1 MTTLTRDSHPADAVE
16 LRESIS
22 LLETVG
28 ENALFNDDGT
38 ITIHIIRP
46 GIGRGR
52 GKHLYEA
59 EMLKDNA
66 HKFANWKMYV
76 DHLSPEARKA
86 AGGLPR
92 SIRDLGGRIV
102 EAWWDDSVPADP
114 VRGYGQGAVV
124 GRSKPTP
131 FVRELIEN
139 DPEIVEASIS
149 ATATAV
155 RPVVRDGQKVWLVEG
170 IEDRGSV
177 DWVTEAGA
185 GGRVAALLEA
195 AIHDEIDVDSVLL
208 DSMSDDDLLAY
219 LREQRPNLAEGA
231 GKMMYDDELDE
242 KDSTADMSDMPAEHG
257 KMLAKRVKELVAK
270 GMPEKMAMAI
280 AKKEHAKKM
289 ETDKA
294 SDMKE
299 AVEDES
305 PAEAEAAIEE
315 PAAETEAVEVEVE
328 VEAEAT
334 EEVQEAVTSDAFAEA
349 LRGSADAQLF
359 VTELVEA
366 QLDAE
371 RDAIRAEARADAER
385 HIELRDLRDE
395 AHNLIAES
403 RMPESWQEALKT
415 KFNLVEGA
423 PTEALDVA
431 DVVNEEGTVIR
442 EAVEV
447 LRDSVAAEIAS
458 DRKRLAEAA
467 PTRVRNQGPSTPEGE
482 DDKPTES
489 VKPSYW
495 RQMLEEAGVDPNKA
509 YG

>member
-28 ENALFNDDGT
+28 ENALFNEDGT

-66 HKFANWKMYV
+66 HKFGNWKMYV

-195 AIHDEIDVDSVLL
+195 AIHDEIDVDAVLL

-219 LREQRPNLAEGA
+219 VREQRPNLAEGA
-231 GKMMYDDELDE
+231 GTMAKADE
-242 KDSTADMSDMPAEHG
+242 KETYPEDSAGDKTEDMGEI
-257 KMLAKRVKELVAK
+257 AKRVKELVAK

-280 AKKEHAKKM
+280 AKKEAAKEM
-289 ETDKA
+289 DGA
-294 SDMKE
+294 SDVKE
-299 AVEDES
+299 SADES

-315 PAAETEAVEVEVE
+315 PAETEAVEVEVE
-328 VEAEAT
+328 VEAVEEAEAT
-334 EEVQEAVTSDAFAEA
+334 EEVQEAITSDAFAEA

-415 KFNLVEGA
+415 KFSLVEGA

-431 DVVNEEGTVIR
+431 DVVNEEGIVIR

-467 PTRVRNQGPSTPEGE
+467 PTRVRNQGPSTSEDEG
-482 DDKPTES
+482 DKPTES

>member
-1 MTTLTRDSHPADAVE
+1 MTTLTEVPAGAIE
-16 LRESIS
+16 LHESIS
-22 LLETVG
+22 LTESVG
-28 ENALFNDDGT
+28 DAALFDNGT
-38 ITIHIIRP
+38 IPIHIIRP

-59 EMLKDNA
+59 EMLRENA
-66 HKFANWKMYV
+66 HKFAGWKMYV

-102 EAWWDDSVPADP
+102 EAWWDDNVPADP

-124 GRSKPTP
+124 GRAKPTP

-195 AIHDEIDVDSVLL
+195 AILDNADADTVLL
-208 DSMSDDDLLAY
+208 DSLSDEELATY
-219 LREQRPNLAEGA
+219 LRESRPNLAEGA
-231 GKMMYDDELDE
+231 SMETKAENKADTSTEDSPKDKADDMTE
-242 KDSTADMSDMPAEHG
+242 
-257 KMLAKRVKELVAK
+257 RVKELVAK
-270 GMPEKMAMAI
+270 GMPEKMATAI
-280 AKKEHAKKM
+280 AKKEAA
-289 ETDKA
+289 KA
-294 SDMKE
+294 SAGVE
-299 AVEDES
+299 EAAVEDD
-305 PAEAEAAIEE
+305 
-315 PAAETEAVEVEVE
+315 
-328 VEAEAT
+328 EAT
-334 EEVQEAVTSDAFAEA
+334 EEDDAAEVEGEAVEETVEQPIEQTEGLDPAALVEA
-349 LRGSADAQLF
+349 LRQSAEAQLF

-371 RDAIRAEARADAER
+371 RDAIRSEVRAEANH

-395 AHNLIAES
+395 ARKLIAES
-403 RMPESWQEALKT
+403 RMPDSWQEALMA
-415 KFNLVEGA
+415 KFDIVEGV
-423 PTEALDVA
+423 PTEALDVV
-431 DVVNEEGTVIR
+431 DVVDEEGTVIR
-442 EAVEV
+442 EAIEV
-447 LRDSVAAEIAS
+447 LRESVAGEIAS
-458 DRKRLAEAA
+458 DRKRLAEAS
-467 PTRVRNQGPSTPEGE
+467 PTRVRNQGPSAPEGA
-482 DDKPTES
+482 DKPAED
-489 VKPSYW
+489 KPLKYW
-495 RQMLEEAGVDPNKA
+495 QQVLQEAGVDPDKA

>member
-1 MTTLTRDSHPADAVE
+1 MTTLTEAHSAEAVE

-22 LLETVG
+22 LTEAVG
-28 ENALFNDDGT
+28 DNALFADDGT
-38 ITIHIIRP
+38 IPIHIIRP
-46 GIGRGR
+46 GIGKGR

-59 EMLKDNA
+59 QMLQENA

-124 GRSKPTP
+124 GRAKPTP

-149 ATATAV
+149 ATATGV

-195 AIHDEIDVDSVLL
+195 AMTGEEEMDTVLL

-219 LREQRPNLAEGA
+219 LRESRPYLAEGA
-231 GKMMYDDELDE
+231 NMDE
-242 KDSTADMSDMPAEHG
+242 KSMPESDDAMT
-257 KMLAKRVKELVAK
+257 KRVKELVAK

-280 AKKEHAKKM
+280 AKKEMAKAAAG
-289 ETDKA
+289 A
-294 SDMKE
+294 SDVKE
-299 AVEDES
+299 A
-305 PAEAEAAIEE
+305 
-315 PAAETEAVEVEVE
+315 AVEEESSEEAPEAEVE
-328 VEAEAT
+328 VEAEEVEAEADEQV
-334 EEVQEAVTSDAFAEA
+334 EEAAEEQPEAEAPESPDALVEA
-349 LRGSADAQLF
+349 LRTSAEAQLF

-366 QLDAE
+366 KLEAE
-371 RDAIRAEARADAER
+371 REAIRAEVRAEADR
-385 HIELRDLRDE
+385 DIELRDLRDE
-395 AHNLIAES
+395 AHKMIAES
-403 RMPESWQEALKT
+403 GMPDSWQESLKA
-415 KFNLVEGA
+415 KFDIVEGA
-423 PTEALDVA
+423 PTESLDVA
-431 DVVNEEGTVIR
+431 DVVDEEGTVVR

-447 LRDSVAAEIAS
+447 LRDAVADEIAS
-458 DRKRLAEAA
+458 DRKRLAEAS
-467 PTRVRNQGPSTPEGE
+467 PTRVRNQGPSAPEGE
-482 DDKPTES
+482 DKPAES
-489 VKPSYW
+489 MKPQSYW
-495 RQMLEEAGVDPNKA
+495 REMLEEAGVDPDKA

>member
-1 MTTLTRDSHPADAVE
+1 MTTLTEAPLGAVE
-16 LRESIS
+16 LHESIS
-22 LLETVG
+22 LTESVG
-28 ENALFNDDGT
+28 DAALFDNGT
-38 ITIHIIRP
+38 IPIHIIRP

-59 EMLKDNA
+59 EMLRENA
-66 HKFANWKMYV
+66 HKFAGWKMYV

-102 EAWWDDSVPADP
+102 EAWWDDNVPADP

-124 GRSKPTP
+124 GRAKPTP

-195 AIHDEIDVDSVLL
+195 AILDNADADTILL
-208 DSMSDDDLLAY
+208 DSLSDEELATY
-219 LREQRPNLAEGA
+219 LRESRPNLAEGA

-242 KDSTADMSDMPAEHG
+242 KDPSAEDKGDMPAEHG
-257 KMLAKRVKELVAK
+257 EALAKRVKELVAK
-270 GMPEKMAMAI
+270 GMPEKMASAI

-289 ETDKA
+289 ATM
-294 SDMKE
+294 SE
-299 AVEDES
+299 AVEDE
-305 PAEAEAAIEE
+305 ATEDEAAEE
-315 PAAETEAVEVEVE
+315 VEGEAVEETVEQPIEQVE
-328 VEAEAT
+328 GIDPSALV
-334 EEVQEAVTSDAFAEA
+334 EA
-349 LRGSADAQLF
+349 LRQSAEAQLF

-371 RDAIRAEARADAER
+371 REAIRSEVRAEANH

-395 AHNLIAES
+395 ARKLIAES
-403 RMPESWQEALKT
+403 RMPDSWQEALMA
-415 KFNLVEGA
+415 KFDIVEGV
-423 PTEALDVA
+423 PTEALDVV
-431 DVVNEEGTVIR
+431 DVVDEEGTVVR
-442 EAVEV
+442 EAIEV
-447 LRDSVAAEIAS
+447 LRESVAGEIAS
-458 DRKRLAEAA
+458 DRKRLAEAS
-467 PTRVRNQGPSTPEGE
+467 PTRVRNQGPSAPEGA
-482 DDKPTES
+482 DKPAED
-489 VKPSYW
+489 KPQKYW
-495 RQMLEEAGVDPNKA
+495 QQVLQEAGVDPDKA

>member
-1 MTTLTRDSHPADAVE
+1 MTTLTEAHPAEAVE

-22 LLETVG
+22 LTESVG
-28 ENALFNDDGT
+28 DNALFADDGT
-38 ITIHIIRP
+38 IPVHIIRP

-59 EMLKDNA
+59 KMLEENA
-66 HKFANWKMYV
+66 HKFSNWKMYV

-102 EAWWDDSVPADP
+102 EAWWDGTVPADP

-124 GRSKPTP
+124 GRAKPTP

-149 ATATAV
+149 ATATGV

-195 AIHDEIDVDSVLL
+195 AMTDEAEMDTVLL

-219 LREQRPNLAEGA
+219 LRESRPNLAEGA
-231 GKMMYDDELDE
+231 MMDD
-242 KDSTADMSDMPAEHG
+242 KAAPAEADDA
-257 KMLAKRVKELVAK
+257 MMKRVKELVGK

-280 AKKEHAKKM
+280 AKKEMAKAAG
-289 ETDKA
+289 A
-294 SDMKE
+294 SDVKE
-299 AVEDES
+299 AAVEEES
-305 PAEAEAAIEE
+305 SEEAPEAEAEVAETDDEAADEQVEE
-315 PAAETEAVEVEVE
+315 AAEEQPEVEESTDSLV
-328 VEAEAT
+328 
-334 EEVQEAVTSDAFAEA
+334 EA
-349 LRGSADAQLF
+349 LRTSAEAQLF

-366 QLDAE
+366 KLEAE
-371 RDAIRAEARADAER
+371 REAIRAEVRAEADR
-385 HIELRDLRDE
+385 DIQLRDLRDE
-395 AHNLIAES
+395 AHSMIADS
-403 RMPESWQEALKT
+403 GMPESWQQSLKAR
-415 KFNLVEGA
+415 FDIVEGA
-423 PTEALDVA
+423 PTESLDVA
-431 DVVNEEGTVIR
+431 DVVDEEGTVVR

-447 LRDSVAAEIAS
+447 LRDAVAEEIAI
-458 DRKRLAEAA
+458 DRKRLAEAS
-467 PTRVRNQGPSTPEGE
+467 PTRVRNQGPSAPEGE
-482 DDKPTES
+482 DEKAAESSKPQ
-489 VKPSYW
+489 SYW
-495 RQMLEEAGVDPNKA
+495 REMLEEAGVDPDKA